1 MESED
6 TSIVDIDYHRIIAKD
21 KKGTTNIKYN
31 IRSAESGNVIYS
43 GSIPSTVYSISTDE
57 ENYYGIYLL
66 PGESRQVTA
75 NIEGYNGPVSYQWTS
90 AECEDTTIS

>member
-1 MESED
+1 MD
-6 TSIVDIDYHRIIAKD
+6 QFHPPYILFLLI
-21 KKGTTNIKYN
+21 
-31 IRSAESGNVIYS
+31 
-43 GSIPSTVYSISTDE
+43 E

-90 AECEDTTIS
+90 AECKIDNQLGKTCKITAPSKEGNPTIVDSGIYW

>member
-1 MESED
+1 MD
-6 TSIVDIDYHRIIAKD
+6 QFHLL
-21 KKGTTNIKYN
+21 
-31 IRSAESGNVIYS
+31 
-43 GSIPSTVYSISTDE
+43 VYSISINE

-90 AECEDTTIS
+90 AECKIDNQLGKTCKITAPSKEGNPTIVVQAFYW